1 MDENQCHPPPT
12 AGVADTVSRCS
23 NAARLAS
30 GMGVLVVTTTGM
42 PTPITAPSPGL
53 SMARN
58 SVVGPA
64 VVKCH
69 WRIEV
74 LPASSA
80 TPARTR

>member
-1 MDENQCHPPPT
+1 M

-23 NAARLAS
+23 KAAFLAS
-30 GMGVLVVTTTGM
+30 GMAVLVVTMTGM

-64 VVKCH
+64 VVNRH
-69 WRIEV
+69 WRMDDW
-74 LPASSA
+74 PASSE